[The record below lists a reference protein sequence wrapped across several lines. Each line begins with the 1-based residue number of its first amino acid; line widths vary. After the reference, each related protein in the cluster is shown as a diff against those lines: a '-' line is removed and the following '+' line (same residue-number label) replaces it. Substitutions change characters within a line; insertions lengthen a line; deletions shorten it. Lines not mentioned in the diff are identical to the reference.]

1 MMDPATFKLL
11 IDRLERIES
20 QNDRITQQ
28 NVDQLELLH
37 KHVLDDN
44 ETRAIVDQHSSYF
57 RWSARGLGALI
68 TAILAKLGLA

>member
-1 MMDPATFKLL
+1 MDHTALKLL

-20 QNDRITQQ
+20 QNDRISQQ
-28 NVDQLELLH
+28 NVDQLTLLH

-44 ETRAIVDQHSSYF
+44 ETRVIVDQHSKYF
-57 RWSARGLGALI
+57 RWSAKGLGALV

>member
-1 MMDPATFKLL
+1 MDPATFKLL
-11 IDRLERIES
+11 IDRLERIEV

-44 ETRAIVDQHSSYF
+44 DTRAIVDQHSNYF

-68 TAILAKLGLA
+68 TAILAKLGLT

>member
-1 MMDPATFKLL
+1 MDPATFKLL

-44 ETRAIVDQHSSYF
+44 ETRAIVDQHSRYF
-57 RWSARGLGALI
+57 RWSARGLSALI
-68 TAILAKLGLA
+68 TAILAKLGLT

>member
-1 MMDPATFKLL
+1 MDPVALKLL
-11 IDRLERIES
+11 VDRLERIES

-44 ETRAIVDQHSSYF
+44 ETRVIVDQHASYF
-57 RWSARGLGALI
+57 RWAVRGLGAI
-68 TAILAKLGLA
+68 VTAILAKLGLA

>member
-1 MMDPATFKLL
+1 MDADAFKLL

-28 NVDQLELLH
+28 NVDQLDLLH
-37 KHVLDDN
+37 RHVLDYN

-57 RWSARGLGALI
+57 RWAVRGLGAVV

>member
-1 MMDPATFKLL
+1 MDPATFKLL

-20 QNDRITQQ
+20 QNDKITQQ

-37 KHVLDDN
+37 KHVIDDN
-44 ETRAIVDQHSSYF
+44 NTRAIVDQHSKYF

-68 TAILAKLGLA
+68 TAILAKLGLT